1 MGDEPLAIRQ
11 EVERTRSRM
20 GDTVAA
26 LAYRTDVRSRTHDA
40 ISHLKDTA
48 GMSVIASRRQLG
60 ERGTVMAAAAAAVV
74 ILTAGVTVV
83 LTRRSLAERRGDRL
97 VRPARRLPPSLAR
110 LAIPAA
116 QHVDSA
122 VAGAGE
128 ALQSTRQRALRR
140 MSDEIARSLAEEQQ
154 RRNPFWRRA
163 ARDAVSAAATT
174 AATLAVRRVVGGA
187 ERGGR

>member
-1 MGDEPLAIRQ
+1 MGDEALAIRQ

-74 ILTAGVTVV
+74 ILTAGVTMV
-83 LTRRSLAERRGDRL
+83 LTRRSL
-97 VRPARRLPPSLAR
+97 V
-110 LAIPAA
+110 
-116 QHVDSA
+116 
-122 VAGAGE
+122 
-128 ALQSTRQRALRR
+128 
-140 MSDEIARSLAEEQQ
+140 
-154 RRNPFWRRA
+154 
-163 ARDAVSAAATT
+163 
-174 AATLAVRRVVGGA
+174 
-187 ERGGR
+187 